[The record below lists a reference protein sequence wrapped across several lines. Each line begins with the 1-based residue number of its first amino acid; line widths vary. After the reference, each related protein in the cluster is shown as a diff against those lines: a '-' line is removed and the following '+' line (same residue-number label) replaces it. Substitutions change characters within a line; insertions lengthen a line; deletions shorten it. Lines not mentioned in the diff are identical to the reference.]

1 MKGLVKKKG
10 APKPKAVSADDG
22 EESRKSSAKDIEE
35 VDQPPKPST
44 DVAKPAGITAKPEE
58 PKKRSLPLLG
68 DYSDSEDSDDEPDSK
83 KAKT

>member
-1 MKGLVKKKG
+1 MKGLVKRKG
-10 APKPKAVSADDG
+10 VPKPKAVSADDG
-22 EESRKSSAKDIEE
+22 EEPPKSSTQDIRE

-44 DVAKPAGITAKPEE
+44 DVAKSAAPEE